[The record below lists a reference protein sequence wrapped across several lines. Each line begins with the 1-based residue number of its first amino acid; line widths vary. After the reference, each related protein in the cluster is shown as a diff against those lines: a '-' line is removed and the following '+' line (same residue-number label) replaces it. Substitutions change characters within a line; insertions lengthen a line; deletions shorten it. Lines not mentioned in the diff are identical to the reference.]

1 MTRVAFF
8 LPSGERRIT
17 ALQRLMTEFQ
27 GLRRLAES
35 GGLAQSERSSATHLT
50 LRAGTNMR
58 VTDAISMGFAD
69 RIPEM
74 TGSQGR
80 NLASYTSCN

>member
-1 MTRVAFF
+1 MRVA
-8 LPSGERRIT
+8 
-17 ALQRLMTEFQ
+17 
-27 GLRRLAES
+27 
-35 GGLAQSERSSATHLT
+35 
-50 LRAGTNMR
+50 
-58 VTDAISMGFAD
+58 DAISMGFAD